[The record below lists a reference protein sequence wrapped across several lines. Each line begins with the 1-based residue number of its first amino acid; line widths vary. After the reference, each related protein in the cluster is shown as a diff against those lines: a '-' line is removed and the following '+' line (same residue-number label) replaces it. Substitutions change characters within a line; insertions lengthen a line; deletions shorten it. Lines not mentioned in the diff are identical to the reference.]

1 MARVPTE
8 HLIWSKHEA
17 GSHRLSLADSA
28 IAAPD
33 LQALGLPHAASLPY
47 GHFGGLRD
55 ELERMLGARVAAP
68 GGRVLVTA
76 GASEANA
83 CVFGALLEP
92 GDEALIESPGYQ
104 PHRTSPRTFGAAVR
118 TFARP
123 PGGTPGALAAAIEA
137 ALGPRTRLVAF
148 SDLHNPS
155 GAALDTADIA
165 PLDALARRRGFRIL
179 CDETFRDADRRPLG
193 TVAGTSAAWVATASL
208 TKSYG
213 LGGLRIGWVAGDAPT
228 LRACED
234 VQDAIS
240 VEPSHLSFALA
251 RALVPHL
258 DTLRARTHQILARNH
273 ARWAEFERA
282 HERFRGPASR
292 GTTLWRAFAAE
303 GEGDAFAAF
312 AAKHHD
318 LAIARGGFFG
328 DSRGIRLTLGIDP
341 GRYDPALE
349 ALGRAAAT
357 FRWSETVAREPA

>member
-1 MARVPTE
+1 MARVATE

-17 GSHRLSLADSA
+17 GKYRFNLADSA
-28 IAAPD
+28 IATPD
-33 LQALGLPHAASLPY
+33 LDAMGLPHSVTMPRQTCGMQA
-47 GHFGGLRD
+47 
-55 ELERMLGARVAAP
+55 ELERMLGARIGAP

-83 CVFGALLEP
+83 CVFGALLAT
-92 GDEALIESPGYQ
+92 GDEALLERPGYE
-104 PHRTSPRTFGAAVR
+104 PHRSAPLTFGGTVR
-118 TFARP
+118 TFDRP
-123 PGGTPGALAAAIEA
+123 LSGKPGAIAAAVEQ
-137 ALGPRTRLVAF
+137 ALTPRTRLVAV

-155 GAALDTADIA
+155 GTALEPADVEA
-165 PLDALARRRGFRIL
+165 LDALARRRGFRIL

-193 TVAGTSAAWVATASL
+193 TVAGTSAAWVTTSSL

-213 LGGLRIGWVAGDAPT
+213 LGGLRIGWVAGDETA

-240 VEPSHLSFALA
+240 VEPSHLSVALA

-258 DTLRARTHQILARNH
+258 NTLRARTHQILARNH
-273 ARWAEFERA
+273 ARWEAFEDA
-282 HERFRGPASR
+282 HERFRGTPSR
-292 GTTLWRAFAAE
+292 GTTMWRSFGSE

-312 AAKHHD
+312 AAEHED

-341 GRYDPALE
+341 ERYDPALE
-349 ALGRAAAT
+349 ALARASAA
-357 FRWSETVAREPA
+357 FRWSETEAREPA

>member
-1 MARVPTE
+1 MARIPTE
-8 HLIWSKHEA
+8 HLIWSKYEA
-17 GSHRLSLADSA
+17 GNHRLSLADSA

-33 LQALGLPHAASLPY
+33 LEALGLPHAASLPR
-47 GHFGGLRD
+47 GHVAGLRGD
-55 ELERMLGARVAAP
+55 LERMLGGRIGAP
-68 GGRVLVTA
+68 AGRVLVTA

-83 CVFGALLEP
+83 CVFAALLEP

-123 PGGTPGALAAAIEA
+123 MDGKPGALAAAIES
-137 ALGPRTRLVAF
+137 ALGPRTRLVAV

-155 GAALDTADIA
+155 GAALDAADIA
-165 PLDALARRRGFRIL
+165 TLDALARRRGFRIL
-179 CDETFRDADRRPLG
+179 CDETFRDADRLPLG
-193 TVAGTSAAWVATASL
+193 TLAGTSAAWVTTSSL

-234 VQDAIS
+234 AQDAIS
-240 VEPSHLSFALA
+240 VEGSHLSFALA

-258 DTLRARTHQILARNH
+258 DTLRARTHQILSRNH

-282 HERFRGPASR
+282 HERFRGAPSR
-292 GTTLWRAFAAE
+292 GTTMWRAFAAD

-312 AAKHHD
+312 AAKQED
-318 LAIARGGFFG
+318 LAIARGSFFG
-328 DSRGIRLTLGIDP
+328 DARGIRLTLGIDP
-341 GRYDPALE
+341 ARYDPALD
-349 ALGRAAAT
+349 ALGRASAA
-357 FRWSETVAREPA
+357 FRWSETEAREPA